1 MPRAALEIGY
11 RHIDTAEMYGNER
24 EVGQGVRDTGLQRA
38 DVFITSKLNNGFHRP
53 DDASTLVGSI
63 VVGAVLGH
71 RIYAGCADG
80 FDSSQ
85 LSADRRAVLDTS
97 TSPPHTEKVSDTLK
111 FVPEGGAHVNSDR
124 CIGTR
129 CEPLSDSDDLGT
141 A

>member
-1 MPRAALEIGY
+1 LRGSRGDATLS
-11 RHIDTAEMYGNER
+11 
-24 EVGQGVRDTGLQRA
+24 EVKELPGQTTLANLD
-38 DVFITSKLNNGFHRP
+38 
-53 DDASTLVGSI
+53 TLVGRI

-71 RIYAGCADG
+71 RIYAGRADG

-85 LSADRRAVLDTS
+85 LSADRRTVLDTS
-97 TSPPHTEKVSDTLK
+97 TSPPHTQKVSETIK
-111 FVPEGGAHVNSDR
+111 CVPEGDGHVNSNR